1 MTNSSDN
8 ASLIQKTLLVS
19 GNFLFK
25 FRNALFPSIFV
36 LMFFFTRPALFLNNQ
51 TLDAVV
57 VTIGVIAALA
67 GQIFRMAVIGYAYI
81 KRGGKDGK
89 VYADDL
95 VIRGFYAHTRNPM
108 YVGNFLIAVGLGLVY
123 GSPAVYFFLIPFFV
137 FTYLAITAAEEKY
150 LSEKFGAQFEEY
162 TKKVNRFVPNFT
174 GLKES
179 LSVFKYDWKKSIR
192 KEYGTLFGTLF
203 GLVFIGIWKML
214 YIYGFEVGK
223 KEILLLSLLLI
234 PIVTGYVY
242 VRRLK
247 KSGKLASPEN

>member
-1 MTNSSDN
+1 MNEF
-8 ASLIQKTLLVS
+8 LLKS

-25 FRNALFPSIFV
+25 YRNALFPSIFV

-51 TLDAVV
+51 TLDSLVV
-57 VTIGVIAALA
+57 AIGIIAALS

-123 GSPAVYFFLIPFFV
+123 GSPAVYFFLIPFFIYA
-137 FTYLAITAAEEKY
+137 YLAITAAEEKY
-150 LSEKFGAQFEEY
+150 LGEKFGDQFTEY
-162 TKKVNRFVPNFT
+162 TKRVNRFVPNFK
-174 GLKES
+174 GLKQS
-179 LSVFKYDWKKSIR
+179 LSGFQYDWKKSLR

-203 GLVFIGIWKML
+203 GLVFIGIWKI
-214 YIYGFEVGK
+214 YYVYGFSAGK
-223 KEILLLSLLLI
+223 KEIFTLTLLLI
-234 PIVTGYVY
+234 PIAAGYAY
-242 VRRLK
+242 TRYLK
-247 KSGKLASPEN
+247 KSGQLASPQGDNEN